1 MRWAPLKKDCPI
13 STTPGLW
20 IPGMFDRMEKQNYN
34 SPLARTVQ
42 VLFVAIV
49 AFILGLD
56 TTKFSGSEWDLGKTS
71 SELSAQARC
80 VY

>member
-1 MRWAPLKKDCPI
+1 
-13 STTPGLW
+13 
-20 IPGMFDRMEKQNYN
+20 MFDRMEKQNYN

-56 TTKFSGSEWDLGKTS
+56 TAKFSGSGWDWGNLAGALGAGA
-71 SELSAQARC
+71 LC
-80 VY
+80 VLNLFVLIHGFLKPDV